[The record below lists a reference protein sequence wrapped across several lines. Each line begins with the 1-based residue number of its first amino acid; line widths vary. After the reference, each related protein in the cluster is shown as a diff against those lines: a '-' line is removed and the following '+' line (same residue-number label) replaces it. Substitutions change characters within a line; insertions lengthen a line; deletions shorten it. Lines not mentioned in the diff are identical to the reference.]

1 MKKVLVALILVII
14 FTISFRAAAVEIDEQ
29 LILSEDAQAIEF
41 GGEIYL
47 VQDLEGFQNRLQIED
62 RPVVGLALSGG
73 GARAI
78 SNLGVIKALVEHD
91 IPIDLIVGTS
101 MGAIIGNLYSSGL
114 SIEQLEEI
122 MTDTPFASLF
132 QFGGGRAL
140 LETEKLNTFA
150 ERIAPNKNLEEFLIP
165 TAQLSF
171 DLKEGRK
178 YLLTKGK
185 ISEVL
190 QAAYSIPGYF
200 PIHELNDRYFMDAG
214 VLESSPAKSATLLGA
229 DYVIATHMPS
239 EEEDEDY
246 GGIIGS
252 SGRFIQILQ
261 DKHTR
266 EILDQYADFEITI
279 DVGNYTFMDFNYAA
293 RLVELGYQQTLERID
308 ELKLELAG
316 KNIPQVKTEKR
327 EYYNVDET
335 LRDLEFDRLVTEAR
349 GISPLIHYGRDYSF
363 FKQELFRSPL
373 NEFQLGAEAYYNR
386 LNLSLLGPGL
396 SSWSENYE
404 ASFRFKKLTDS
415 LDYYL
420 LYGRNEEQADD
431 YESKMKFYGQRFNLS
446 AGFGRRQSEEYYLVG
461 SNFRYMGDDLQWR
474 SENEVFY
481 LRDKSEVGV
490 LSSNLLNY
498 DFSPAWGLGLKSV
511 YNNTE
516 IAKSPLIYKGQDL
529 DDYQAKFQA
538 ALNLNYNYELL
549 IPYQISNFFQ
559 MTDIGGY
566 FFVDYFHEESWGDG
580 SIAIGPAINAKLYLL
595 GLKPIELDLFAAHDF
610 EENDQR
616 YGIHLSYSF

>member
-1 MKKVLVALILVII
+1 MKKILMAFMFVII
-14 FTISFRAAAVEIDEQ
+14 FTISFQAAAADVDEQ
-29 LILSEDAQAIEF
+29 LLLSDDAQEIEF
-41 GGEIYL
+41 GGEIYI
-47 VQDLEGFQNRLQIED
+47 VQDLKGFQERLRVDD
-62 RPVVGLALSGG
+62 RPVVGLALAGG

-101 MGAIIGNLYSSGL
+101 MGSIIGNLYSSGL
-114 SIEQLEEI
+114 SVEQLEEI
-122 MTDTPFASLF
+122 MTDTPFSDLF

-140 LETEKLNTFA
+140 LETKKLNLFA
-150 ERIAPNKNLEEFLIP
+150 ERVAPNKSLEEFLIP

-178 YLLTKGK
+178 YLLTRGK

-200 PIHELNDRYFMDAG
+200 PIHEFNDRYFMDAG
-214 VLESSPAKSATLLGA
+214 VVESSPAKSAALLGA
-229 DYVIATHMPS
+229 DYVIATHMPTD
-239 EEEDEDY
+239 EEDEDY
-246 GGIIGS
+246 GGILAS

-261 DKHTR
+261 DKYTS
-266 EILDQYADFEITI
+266 EILSEYADFEISI

-293 RLVELGYQQTLERID
+293 RLVELGYQQTLENID
-308 ELKLELAG
+308 EIKSELAVR
-316 KNIPQVKTEKR
+316 NIPLQKTEAR
-327 EYYNVDET
+327 EYYDVDQT

-363 FKQELFRSPL
+363 FQPELFRSPL
-373 NEFQLGAEAYYNR
+373 NEFQLGLEAYHNR
-386 LNLSLLGPGL
+386 LNFSLLGPGS
-396 SSWSENYE
+396 SSWTENYE

-415 LDYYL
+415 LDYNL

-431 YESKMKFYGQRFNLS
+431 YESRLKFFGQRFNLS
-446 AGFGRRQSEEYYLVG
+446 AGFGRRKEEEYYLLG

-474 SENEVFY
+474 SENSLFY
-481 LRDKSEVGV
+481 RKEASGFGV
-490 LSSNLLNY
+490 LSSHLINY
-498 DFSPAWGLGLKSV
+498 DLSPAWGIGLKSV

-516 IAKSPLIYKGQDL
+516 IARSPLIYKGQEL
-529 DDYQAKFQA
+529 DDYQPKFQA

-566 FFVDYFHEESWGDG
+566 FFIDYFHEESWGDG
-580 SIAIGPAINAKLYLL
+580 SFAIGPALNAKLYLL
-595 GLKPIELDLFAAHDF
+595 GLKPLELDLYAAHDF

-616 YGIHLSYSF
+616 YGIQISYSF